1 MVAIFQPIFS
11 FIHCYHLQFHRRFQ
25 PFPLLSFAIPIAPFH
40 TVSLGLFTP
49 PPSLPPPFPRFFFFC
64 FTPLRSL
71 QPVLRQ
77 PVIPPLFF
85 WLANCAHTRAL
96 EHTKRHL
103 SLSLGSPL
111 FFLSLSSRPRT
122 VARSTVANCEYAHY
136 RYLQT
141 ARAHAPA
148 FLVPD
153 FHQNRRIVRSIVSF
167 PFLSSFCRIFFVPS
181 PLDVFRF
188 REESSRRL
196 VPFFEL

>member
-1 MVAIFQPIFS
+1 MKIRIVDLIPSRDCLILYKLVAILIIIIYNKLAEKKKNPIHLLKISGGDSALVAIFQPIFS

-40 TVSLGLFTP
+40 TVSLGSFTP

-103 SLSLGSPL
+103 SLSRLPP
-111 FFLSLSSRPRT
+111 FFPLSLFS
-122 VARSTVANCEYAHY
+122 
-136 RYLQT
+136 
-141 ARAHAPA
+141 
-148 FLVPD
+148 
-153 FHQNRRIVRSIVSF
+153 
-167 PFLSSFCRIFFVPS
+167 PS
-181 PLDVFRF
+181 HRCSKH
-188 REESSRRL
+188 RC
-196 VPFFEL
+196 